1 MAIMPS
7 TTAGVEPGEPWA
19 DGNEWE
25 LCNSGDEPYS
35 SSCAGLNV
43 VGVWDSSMNV
53 TSGEVYEYPAGSEM
67 YYQVNPGSPFWSVS
81 APDIDMDVWSP
92 IECPCKETWVA
103 NGQPV
108 WVSGTAYPGNYVVEH
123 PAGTGN
129 LYIPLES
136 GGVSVGGGEPGIDT
150 HWVLCEGQGPNPGPC
165 EGLNVAVWNDT
176 TTATV
181 GDIYQYPANS
191 GLYYEVTYV
200 DPNGLIATAPGED
213 QDSEFWTPYICP
225 CKETWVANGQPVW
238 DISTSFYAGNYVVEW
253 PAGSGELYLAEAG
266 GITGAGEPGIDEHWI
281 PCEINDLQPV
291 LTPAEDADAVGLPS
305 IGALATL
312 VGIVAASAF
321 VRREYNSD

>member
-1 MAIMPS
+1 M
-7 TTAGVEPGEPWA
+7 
-19 DGNEWE
+19 
-25 LCNSGDEPYS
+25 
-35 SSCAGLNV
+35 
-43 VGVWDSSMNV
+43 
-53 TSGEVYEYPAGSEM
+53 
-67 YYQVNPGSPFWSVS
+67 
-81 APDIDMDVWSP
+81 
-92 IECPCKETWVA
+92 
-103 NGQPV
+103 
-108 WVSGTAYPGNYVVEH
+108 
-123 PAGTGN
+123 
-129 LYIPLES
+129 YIPLES

-150 HWVLCEGQGPNPGPC
+150 HWVLCEGQGPSPGPC

-181 GDIYQYPANS
+181 GDVYEYPANS

-213 QDSEFWTPYICP
+213 QDFEFWTPYICP

-266 GITGAGEPGIDEHWI
+266 GITGAGEPGIDGHWI

-321 VRREYNSD
+321 VRREYNFD